1 MAKTIAVTEQPST
14 GLQQLKSQPARL
26 DRVPQGRAQRDAQG
40 DLALARRGA
49 VDHDRRPRHRLH
61 LRRVLLAGGQHH
73 RPGDR
78 GPAAPPDHST
88 KQIRAFPGKA
98 SREKQTMREKGTTMA
113 AEEQNPEEQNP
124 EGERPETH
132 EQLAPPVNEN
142 FKWYIIHAYSGFER
156 KVRESLESRITAF
169 GLQNRIGRIMIPT
182 EPVTEL
188 RNGKKYTI
196 ERVFLPGY
204 VLVEME
210 LDNDL
215 WHVIKNTPR
224 VTGFLGTGDKPVALS
239 EQEVSSILFRSDAAK
254 DKPSMKV
261 KFEKG
266 EQVRIN
272 EGPFANFTGAVDDVN
287 EDRQTL
293 KVMVSIFGRSTPVEI
308 EFSKVD
314 KVDRV
319 ALPT

>member
-1 MAKTIAVTEQPST
+1 MT
-14 GLQQLKSQPARL
+14 
-26 DRVPQGRAQRDAQG
+26 
-40 DLALARRGA
+40 
-49 VDHDRRPRHRLH
+49 
-61 LRRVLLAGGQHH
+61 
-73 RPGDR
+73 
-78 GPAAPPDHST
+78 
-88 KQIRAFPGKA
+88 
-98 SREKQTMREKGTTMA
+98 REKGTAMA

-124 EGERPETH
+124 EGEPT

-156 KVRESLESRITAF
+156 KVRESLESRIQAF
-169 GLQNRIGRIMIPT
+169 GLQNKIGRIMIPT

-204 VLVEME
+204 VLVEMD

-224 VTGFLGTGDKPVALS
+224 VTGFLGTGDNPVALS
-239 EQEVSSILFRSDAAK
+239 EQEVSSILFRSETAAN
-254 DKPSMKV
+254 KPSMKV
-261 KFEKG
+261 KFDKG

-272 EGPFANFTGAVDDVN
+272 EGPFANFTGTVDDVN

-314 KVDRV
+314 KVVDE
-319 ALPT
+319 

>member
-1 MAKTIAVTEQPST
+1 MDK
-14 GLQQLKSQPARL
+14 
-26 DRVPQGRAQRDAQG
+26 
-40 DLALARRGA
+40 
-49 VDHDRRPRHRLH
+49 
-61 LRRVLLAGGQHH
+61 
-73 RPGDR
+73 
-78 GPAAPPDHST
+78 
-88 KQIRAFPGKA
+88 
-98 SREKQTMREKGTTMA
+98 KGTLTMA
-113 AEEQNPEEQNP
+113 ADEQNPEEQNP
-124 EGERPETH
+124 DEQPS

-156 KVRESLESRITAF
+156 KVRESLESRIQAF

-239 EQEVSSILFRSDAAK
+239 EAEVSSILFRSESAK

-272 EGPFANFTGAVDDVN
+272 EGPFANFNGTVDDVN

-308 EFSKVD
+308 EFAKVD
-314 KVDRV
+314 KMEE
-319 ALPT
+319 

>member
-1 MAKTIAVTEQPST
+1 MQEKGIAMADDEQLPEDQQPNGEQP
-14 GLQQLKSQPARL
+14 A
-26 DRVPQGRAQRDAQG
+26 
-40 DLALARRGA
+40 
-49 VDHDRRPRHRLH
+49 
-61 LRRVLLAGGQHH
+61 
-73 RPGDR
+73 
-78 GPAAPPDHST
+78 
-88 KQIRAFPGKA
+88 
-98 SREKQTMREKGTTMA
+98 
-113 AEEQNPEEQNP
+113 
-124 EGERPETH
+124 

-156 KVRESLESRITAF
+156 KVRESIESRIQAF

-204 VLVEME
+204 VLVEMD

-239 EQEVSSILFRSDAAK
+239 EQEVSSILFRSEAAK
-254 DKPSMKV
+254 DKPTLKM

-272 EGPFANFTGAVDDVN
+272 EGPFANFNGAVDDVN

-308 EFSKVD
+308 EFAKVD
-314 KVDRV
+314 KVE
-319 ALPT
+319 A

>member
-1 MAKTIAVTEQPST
+1 
-14 GLQQLKSQPARL
+14 
-26 DRVPQGRAQRDAQG
+26 
-40 DLALARRGA
+40 
-49 VDHDRRPRHRLH
+49 
-61 LRRVLLAGGQHH
+61 
-73 RPGDR
+73 
-78 GPAAPPDHST
+78 
-88 KQIRAFPGKA
+88 
-98 SREKQTMREKGTTMA
+98 MREEGTTMA
-113 AEEQNPEEQNP
+113 EEQQNP
-124 EGERPETH
+124 VEQTAEAASEQAA

-156 KVRESLESRITAF
+156 KVRESLESRIAAF
-169 GLQNRIGRIMIPT
+169 GLQNKIGRIMIPT

-204 VLVEME
+204 VLIEMD

-224 VTGFLGTGDKPVALS
+224 VTGFLGTGDNPVALS
-239 EQEVSSILFRSDAAK
+239 EQEVSSILFRSDVSK
-254 DKPSMKV
+254 EKPTLKI
-261 KFEKG
+261 KFDKG

-272 EGPFANFTGAVDDVN
+272 EGPFANFTGAVDEIN
-287 EDRQTL
+287 EDKQTL

-314 KVDRV
+314 KV
-319 ALPT
+319 TE

>member
-1 MAKTIAVTEQPST
+1 MT
-14 GLQQLKSQPARL
+14 
-26 DRVPQGRAQRDAQG
+26 
-40 DLALARRGA
+40 
-49 VDHDRRPRHRLH
+49 
-61 LRRVLLAGGQHH
+61 
-73 RPGDR
+73 
-78 GPAAPPDHST
+78 
-88 KQIRAFPGKA
+88 
-98 SREKQTMREKGTTMA
+98 REKGTTMA
-113 AEEQNPEEQNP
+113 AAEQNPEEQIP
-124 EGERPETH
+124 EPMNAGVDPST

-156 KVRESLESRITAF
+156 KVRESLESRIMAF

-204 VLVEME
+204 VLVEMD

-224 VTGFLGTGDKPVALS
+224 VTGFLGTGDNPVALS
-239 EQEVSSILFRSDAAK
+239 EQEVSSILFRSDVSK
-254 DKPSMKV
+254 DKPSMKI
-261 KFEKG
+261 KFDKG

-272 EGPFANFTGAVDDVN
+272 EGPFANFTGTVDDVN

-314 KVDRV
+314 KIVDE
-319 ALPT
+319 

>member
-1 MAKTIAVTEQPST
+1 MMHEE
-14 GLQQLKSQPARL
+14 
-26 DRVPQGRAQRDAQG
+26 GRA
-40 DLALARRGA
+40 
-49 VDHDRRPRHRLH
+49 
-61 LRRVLLAGGQHH
+61 
-73 RPGDR
+73 
-78 GPAAPPDHST
+78 
-88 KQIRAFPGKA
+88 
-98 SREKQTMREKGTTMA
+98 MA
-113 AEEQNPEEQNP
+113 ADELNPDVQTPPVGESEE
-124 EGERPETH
+124 H
-132 EQLAPPVNEN
+132 LAPPVNEN

-156 KVRESLESRITAF
+156 KVRESLESRIRAF
-169 GLQNRIGRIMIPT
+169 GLENRIGRIMIPT

-204 VLVEME
+204 VLVEMV

-224 VTGFLGTGDKPVALS
+224 VTGFLGTGDSPVALS
-239 EQEVSSILFRSDAAK
+239 EQEVSSILFRSDVSK
-254 DKPSMKV
+254 DKPAMKV

-272 EGPFANFTGAVDDVN
+272 EGPFANFNGTVDDVN

-308 EFSKVD
+308 EFAKVD
-314 KVDRV
+314 KMEE
-319 ALPT
+319 

>member
-1 MAKTIAVTEQPST
+1 MHAKGTLTMAEDQQPPEGQNPDEQPT
-14 GLQQLKSQPARL
+14 
-26 DRVPQGRAQRDAQG
+26 
-40 DLALARRGA
+40 
-49 VDHDRRPRHRLH
+49 
-61 LRRVLLAGGQHH
+61 
-73 RPGDR
+73 
-78 GPAAPPDHST
+78 
-88 KQIRAFPGKA
+88 
-98 SREKQTMREKGTTMA
+98 
-113 AEEQNPEEQNP
+113 
-124 EGERPETH
+124 

-156 KVRESLESRITAF
+156 KVRESLESRIMAF

-239 EQEVSSILFRSDAAK
+239 EAEVSSILFRSESAK

-272 EGPFANFTGAVDDVN
+272 EGPFANFNGTVDDVN

-308 EFSKVD
+308 EFAKVD
-314 KVDRV
+314 KMEE
-319 ALPT
+319 

>member
-1 MAKTIAVTEQPST
+1 
-14 GLQQLKSQPARL
+14 
-26 DRVPQGRAQRDAQG
+26 
-40 DLALARRGA
+40 
-49 VDHDRRPRHRLH
+49 
-61 LRRVLLAGGQHH
+61 
-73 RPGDR
+73 
-78 GPAAPPDHST
+78 
-88 KQIRAFPGKA
+88 
-98 SREKQTMREKGTTMA
+98 MREKGTAMA

-124 EGERPETH
+124 QGEPT

-169 GLQNRIGRIMIPT
+169 GLQNKIGRIMIPT

-196 ERVFLPGY
+196 DRVFLPGY
-204 VLVEME
+204 VLVEMD

-224 VTGFLGTGDKPVALS
+224 VTAFLGTGDNPVALS

-272 EGPFANFTGAVDDVN
+272 EGPFANFTGAVDDIN
-287 EDRQTL
+287 EDKQTL

-314 KVDRV
+314 KV
-319 ALPT
+319 TE

>member
-1 MAKTIAVTEQPST
+1 MT
-14 GLQQLKSQPARL
+14 
-26 DRVPQGRAQRDAQG
+26 
-40 DLALARRGA
+40 
-49 VDHDRRPRHRLH
+49 
-61 LRRVLLAGGQHH
+61 
-73 RPGDR
+73 
-78 GPAAPPDHST
+78 
-88 KQIRAFPGKA
+88 
-98 SREKQTMREKGTTMA
+98 REKGTAMA
-113 AEEQNPEEQNP
+113 AEQQNPEENP
-124 EGERPETH
+124 EASNAAGEPT

-156 KVRESLESRITAF
+156 KVRESLESRIQAF
-169 GLQNRIGRIMIPT
+169 GLQNKIGRIMIPT

-204 VLVEME
+204 VLVEMD

-224 VTGFLGTGDKPVALS
+224 VTGFLGTGDNPVALS
-239 EQEVSSILFRSDAAK
+239 EQEVSSILFRSETAAN
-254 DKPSMKV
+254 KPSMKV
-261 KFEKG
+261 KFDKG

-272 EGPFANFTGAVDDVN
+272 EGPFANFTGTVDDVN

-314 KVDRV
+314 KVVDE
-319 ALPT
+319 

>member
-1 MAKTIAVTEQPST
+1 
-14 GLQQLKSQPARL
+14 
-26 DRVPQGRAQRDAQG
+26 
-40 DLALARRGA
+40 
-49 VDHDRRPRHRLH
+49 
-61 LRRVLLAGGQHH
+61 
-73 RPGDR
+73 
-78 GPAAPPDHST
+78 
-88 KQIRAFPGKA
+88 
-98 SREKQTMREKGTTMA
+98 MREKGTTMA
-113 AEEQNPEEQNP
+113 AEEQNPEEQTP
-124 EGERPETH
+124 EVASAAGDTST

-204 VLVEME
+204 VLVEMD

-224 VTGFLGTGDKPVALS
+224 VTGFLGTGDSPVALS
-239 EQEVSSILFRSDAAK
+239 EAEVSSILFRSESSK

-272 EGPFANFTGAVDDVN
+272 EGPFANFTGTVDDVN

-314 KVDRV
+314 KVEE
-319 ALPT
+319 